1 MLDGWQSPQIKEVA
15 VLFDFSVLIPCLY
28 VICYWAK
35 GKMAFVRFVALA
47 CLGIWIA
54 GHIVPDSHHD
64 LISRAGMLRNMGLFV
79 LIAIELRL
87 GIEVYKLAI
96 KSKPE
101 SVTEAVRE
109 RAEKEGIPP
118 WVAKVMAAE
127 ARFWRKLVDV
137 IRGPFQR

>member
-1 MLDGWQSPQIKEVA
+1 
-15 VLFDFSVLIPCLY
+15 
-28 VICYWAK
+28 
-35 GKMAFVRFVALA
+35 
-47 CLGIWIA
+47 
-54 GHIVPDSHHD
+54 
-64 LISRAGMLRNMGLFV
+64 MGLFV